1 LFIFYFVQWTCV
13 RRATSIG
20 CYSNYWLFRN
30 NLIKQCNFLSCVCS
44 VLIEVWKKRKT
55 FFDNC
60 FFTFLG
66 PKRKTCV
73 YQVSVPIFFLHRFS
87 LFCFWKRVHPKK
99 KMLQFPER
107 KYCFLRLD
115 FNTASLIPILEC
127 QAACFFNLKH

>member
-1 LFIFYFVQWTCV
+1 MNLCQESNKYRVLFQLLIIQKQLDQTMQFLVLCV
-13 RRATSIG
+13 FCFDRS
-20 CYSNYWLFRN
+20 
-30 NLIKQCNFLSCVCS
+30 
-44 VLIEVWKKRKT
+44 WKKRKT

-115 FNTASLIPILEC
+115 FNTASIIPILEC